1 MAYQK
6 DFSSIKY
13 KLRLRLLLLVIGYV
27 NTTPHHHVHTH
38 HTVHH
43 IFSYYVHFEIIIL
56 NLILYFKYYFLLK
69 ILK

>member
-27 NTTPHHHVHTH
+27 NTTPHHHVHVH

-43 IFSYYVHFEIIIL
+43 HVFSYYVHFEIIIL
-56 NLILYFKYYFLLK
+56 NIIFYFK

>member
-27 NTTPHHHVHTH
+27 NTTPHHHVHVHTH

-56 NLILYFKYYFLLK
+56 NIIFYLQ